1 MHRFVP
7 TSKGAF
13 LLRSRSRSI
22 QSTATN
28 PPGLH
33 HCLAY
38 RCVRTPV
45 KAQLLPVALASAQ
58 MRNPYYSITVAE
70 VLDSPLGYLA
80 LMAVPIG
87 LYFMFKILLWDYTV
101 SQPSLLSIVT
111 GQAYLCQSIMLIMTH
126 ISDVSAK
133 HTTTYNTACHMLAIC
148 NSCTACCLH
157 TTLRSIRE

>member
-1 MHRFVP
+1 LH
-7 TSKGAF
+7 
-13 LLRSRSRSI
+13 SRSRSI

-45 KAQLLPVALASAQ
+45 KAQLLPVALASAH
-58 MRNPYYSITVAE
+58 MKNPHYSITVAE

-101 SQPSLLSIVT
+101 SQPSWLSKHASLLSTLSQVR
-111 GQAYLCQSIMLIMTH
+111 QSLSSDHPDHYTH
-126 ISDVSAK
+126 LRHIRKEHIYIQPHS
-133 HTTTYNTACHMLAIC
+133 MLAVC
-148 NSCTACCLH
+148 NSCMACRLLTALPS
-157 TTLRSIRE
+157 RRE